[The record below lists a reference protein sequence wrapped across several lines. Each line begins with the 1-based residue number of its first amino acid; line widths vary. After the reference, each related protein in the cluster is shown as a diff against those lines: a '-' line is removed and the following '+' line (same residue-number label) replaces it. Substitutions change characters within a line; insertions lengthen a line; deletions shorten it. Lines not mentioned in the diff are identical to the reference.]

1 MRTIYFAH
9 DQQENPE
16 VRRHLLEQAGYAV
29 KLLRSYRDLVAA
41 LKEKQPDLLLMD
53 ALLEGKNGFEAAQEI
68 TERTK
73 GRNFPIVLCAQIYRQ
88 RAFREE
94 ALRCGAQDYLHLP
107 MAPEQFLQ
115 RVNQAIGYFVPPSTE
130 KSGMATSDGRD
141 EAMPPVRQ
149 RTTLV
154 DEPDPVLP
162 ATDLAAGT
170 SPAPGVHPLT
180 QESAPGHVR
189 GAGEPRPRGR

>member
-16 VRRHLLEQAGYAV
+16 VRRHLLEQAGYSV
-29 KLLRSYRDLVAA
+29 KLLKSYRDLVAA
-41 LKEKQPDLLLMD
+41 LKEGQPDLLLMD
-53 ALLEGKNGFEAAQEI
+53 ALLEGKNGFEATQEI

-73 GRNFPIVLCAQIYRQ
+73 DRSFPIVLCAQIYRQ

-107 MAPEQFLQ
+107 LPPEQFLQ
-115 RVNQAIGYFVPPSTE
+115 RVNQAIGYFVPPTTP
-130 KSGMATSDGRD
+130 KSDLAASDGRG
-141 EAMPPVRQ
+141 EAMSPPRT

-162 ATDLAAGT
+162 ATDLAAEA
-170 SPAPGVHPLT
+170 SPAPGAHPRT
-180 QESAPGHVR
+180 QDSAPGHVL
-189 GAGEPRPRGR
+189 GGGEPRPRGR